1 MELPAPPTQTNA
13 EADRN
18 FKIMF
23 RVGVVLG
30 VLLVVELI
38 TGVLFR

>member
-1 MELPAPPTQTNA
+1 MDLPAPPTQTNA

-23 RVGVVLG
+23 RVGVVIA
-30 VLLVVELI
+30 VLFLVEVI